1 VISWFRYVRHAEVA
15 AYERQ
20 GWIAVADL
28 GPVHGRWSVLMLWTG
43 KDEPDARAGAADEEP
58 CHARA

>member
-1 VISWFRYVRHAEVA
+1 MISWFRFVPHDEMA

-43 KDEPDARAGAADEEP
+43 KDEPDAMAEAAGEESR
-58 CHARA
+58 HARA

>member
-1 VISWFRYVRHAEVA
+1 VRHAEVA
-15 AYERQ
+15 TYERQ

-43 KDEPDARAGAADEEP
+43 KDEPDAKAEAADEEP
-58 CHARA
+58 RHARA